1 MNNNFNADDKIMKYL
16 DKLNYFFNGHKT
28 LIVTEFD
35 LTNKCNNRCP
45 GCCGVNENRAELNK
59 EQIDN
64 IIKYLKDIDNK
75 GVILSGGGE
84 PLISPYFEYTI
95 HELRKNG
102 IKIGVNS
109 NGLALDENKAKTI
122 IENCEYFRISLDA
135 ATPEMY
141 KETHGMNSESFKKVI
156 ENCKMFTSMK
166 KKINSNISYGVGFL
180 TNSKTAHEM
189 EKFVLL
195 CKEIGADF
203 AQFRPFTG
211 DMTDVTDEY
220 LRLKQIY
227 DDNDFSVK
235 ASLQKYR
242 EMSTNGSRNYSKCRG
257 MFFSTVITADA
268 KVYSCLHNRQNED
281 HLLGDLNKQSLEDIF
296 RSPRI
301 REVYEYIDCAKCPML
316 CRNDVFNRTLNVLDL
331 DVNHIEFL

>member
-28 LIVTEFD
+28 LIVTELD

-59 EQIDN
+59 DQIDK
-64 IIKYLKDIDNK
+64 IIENLKSMDNK

-84 PLISPYFEYTI
+84 PLISPYFKYAI
-95 HELRKNG
+95 NELRKNG

-109 NGLALDENKAKTI
+109 NGLALDEDKAKTI

-141 KETHGMNSESFKKVI
+141 KKTHGMSSESFNKVL
-156 ENCKMFTSMK
+156 ENCKMFSNMK
-166 KKINSNISYGVGFL
+166 KELGSNISYGIGFL
-180 TNSKTAHEM
+180 TNSNTAHEM
-189 EKFVLL
+189 EKFVIL
-195 CKEIGADF
+195 CKEAGADF

-220 LRLKQIY
+220 IRLKQIY
-227 DDNDFSVK
+227 DDNSFSVK

-242 EMSTNGSRNYSKCRG
+242 EMNTKGSRNYSKCRG

-281 HLLGDLNKQSLEDIF
+281 HLLGDLSKQSLEDIF